1 MATSFK
7 KPKTE
12 KKVDPEAAERL
23 AQELADKT
31 YDEPK
36 KSVIIEEESKPLQF
50 KITPSLHREFKTFAA
65 VRGLKMVDLF
75 KLMFEE
81 YKQNHSSN

>member
-1 MATSFK
+1 MGTSFK

-12 KKVDPEAAERL
+12 KKVDPAAADKL

-31 YDEPK
+31 YDKPVTPPVE
-36 KSVIIEEESKPLQF
+36 EEESKPLQF
-50 KITPSLHREFKTFAA
+50 KIAPSLHREFKTYAA

-75 KLMFEE
+75 KSMFEK
-81 YKQNHSSN
+81 YKENSE

>member
-1 MATSFK
+1 MGTSFR

-12 KKVDPEAAERL
+12 KVDPADAEKL

-31 YDEPK
+31 YDEPRTPP
-36 KSVIIEEESKPLQF
+36 VEEEESKPLQF
-50 KITPSLHREFKTFAA
+50 KITPSLHREFKTYAA

-75 KLMFEE
+75 KLMFKD
-81 YKQNHSSN
+81 YKENNE

>member
-1 MATSFK
+1 MATTFK
-7 KPKTE
+7 KPKTG
-12 KKVDPEAAERL
+12 KKVDLEAADRL

-36 KSVIIEEESKPLQF
+36 SPVIVEEESKPLQF

-75 KLMFEE
+75 KLMFNE
-81 YKQNHSSN
+81 YKENHNSH